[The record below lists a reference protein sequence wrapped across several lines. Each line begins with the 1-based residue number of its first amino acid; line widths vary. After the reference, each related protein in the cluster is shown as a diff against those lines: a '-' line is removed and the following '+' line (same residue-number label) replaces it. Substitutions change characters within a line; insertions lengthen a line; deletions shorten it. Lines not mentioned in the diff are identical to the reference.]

1 MMYVYVYV
9 CIYGGDMYV
18 CMYVCRPF
26 CAQDLKYMYV
36 CIPYFL
42 IPLMKY
48 CTYSNHRCKAVL

>member
-1 MMYVYVYV
+1 MYVYVYV
-9 CIYGGDMYV
+9 CIYGRHMYV
-18 CMYVCRPF
+18 CMYI
-26 CAQDLKYMYV
+26 